1 MIKTILEKF
10 NIKNP
15 DKISQCINQEDG
27 STYNVWEIDYEG
39 KKYILKQ
46 TKGLKKKLQYHMKK
60 LAPEQVYQ
68 NILVVLFLKIKN
80 IY

>member
-46 TKGLKKKLQYHMKK
+46 TKGS
-60 LAPEQVYQ
+60 
-68 NILVVLFLKIKN
+68 IKS
-80 IY
+80 